1 MNRIIKQK
9 LHIEP
14 KLKELKPYLKDH
26 FHVSSIG
33 YFGSFAKGNAGENSD
48 VDLLVEFSETP
59 GWEYV
64 QLKFFLEKELRRPVD
79 IVTNGALKEQLKESI
94 LNEVKYV

>member
-1 MNRIIKQK
+1 MKQK

-14 KLKELKPYLKDH
+14 KLKELKPYLQAH
-26 FHVSSIG
+26 FHVNSIG
-33 YFGSFAKGNAGENSD
+33 YFGSFANDSAGENSD

-64 QLKFFLEKELRRPVD
+64 QLKFFLEKELSRPVD
-79 IVTNGALKEQLKESI
+79 IVTNSALKEELKESI
-94 LNEVKYV
+94 LKEVKYV